1 MSSPTQD
8 EFERLLKQYLDEQD
22 NNRRL
27 RKTVDYQTT
36 RLRIM
41 GKALKSIA
49 DQALEAKNEKS

>member
-27 RKTVDYQTT
+27 RETIDHQTA
-36 RLRIM
+36 RLRVM
-41 GKALKSIA
+41 EKALKNIA
-49 DQALEAKNEKS
+49 DQAREVNDAD